1 MKRIK
6 EALIAVFEDFDE
18 SMFNDNLM
26 LGDIPGWDSMNSIN
40 FQMAL
45 ESIFNIDLSENGIHS
60 DIMFE
65 EKHKITDVINILKS
79 IGVSI

>member
-26 LGDIPGWDSMNSIN
+26 LGDIPGWDSMNSVN
-40 FQMAL
+40 FQIEL
-45 ESIFNIDLSENGIHS
+45 ESIFNIDLSEI
-60 DIMFE
+60 IFE